1 MEDVL
6 FHKVA
11 DDSNTIIVKTAAIEK
26 VKRTFNGKTVTVRT
40 QGNAQFGLLVIMDES
55 TGETVDPRSL
65 GLKPN
70 QVLEGIRLS
79 DSPVLDQ
86 ETGEETG
93 LKWAEPYDKV
103 QSED

>member
-1 MEDVL
+1 MDVL

-11 DDSNTIIVKTAAIEK
+11 DDSNTIIVKTASIDK
-26 VKRTFNGKTVTVRT
+26 VKRTFNGKTATVRT
-40 QGNAQFGLLVIMDES
+40 QGNAQFGLLVIMDEA
-55 TGETVDPRSL
+55 TGETVDPRTY
-65 GLKPN
+65 GFKPN
-70 QVLEGIRLS
+70 QALEGIRLS

-93 LKWAEPYDKV
+93 LMWAEPYNKV

>member
-1 MEDVL
+1 MDVL

-11 DDSNTIIVKTAAIEK
+11 DDSNTIIVKTAAIERL
-26 VKRTFNGKTVTVRT
+26 KRTINGKTVTVRT
-40 QGNAQFGLLVIMDES
+40 QGNAQFGLLVIMDEV

-70 QVLEGIRLS
+70 QVLQGIRLS

-93 LKWAEPYDKV
+93 LFWAEPYDKV